1 MESRKSDTEEPTCRQ
16 GKEMQSMDLCTQ
28 WGREG
33 VGQMEEVAIY
43 IHYQV
48 GWILGRSCWE
58 HGEPSLVP
66 YDDLEG
72 SDGGEEGGKGRRG
85 WMYNYGRFE
94 LLYLRNQHTIVK
106 KIFFN

>member
-1 MESRKSDTEEPTCRQ
+1 MQRRKRDAEHGPVYTVGEGGSRTTGGSSHAYT
-16 GKEMQSMDLCTQ
+16 L
-28 WGREG
+28 
-33 VGQMEEVAIY
+33 AIY

-48 GWILGRSCWE
+48 GWILGISCWE

-72 SDGGEEGGKGRRG
+72 SGGGEEGGKGGRG